1 MLVYLYPHSSH
12 KVWASV
18 SSPGEQDKLIPK
30 ALSGDRWSQDR
41 VVEGKGPKRNESMEE
56 PEEKAGSG
64 ARRELF
70 QFCLNS
76 LLFRSW
82 SISRRTC
89 CREPPWRWW
98 TAAPRSPSMSPP
110 RASTGWR
117 ACWDTRLVWA
127 SHPCWGTGEY
137 LHAFLPMAQW
147 WARHWTGTERGNIP
161 IQRACAGDVLK
172 GRETFSFPKG
182 KEKPFEKD
190 S

>member
-127 SHPCWGTGEY
+127 SHPCC
-137 LHAFLPMAQW
+137 
-147 WARHWTGTERGNIP
+147 RHWGVLACILTYGTVVGQALDRYRKREHPYPKSLCWR
-161 IQRACAGDVLK
+161 CA
-172 GRETFSFPKG
+172 KG
-182 KEKPFEKD
+182 KRNLLFP
-190 S
+190 